1 MGEEIRTFKKEAKKR
16 WVNKMPKFFRLIM
29 YACAF
34 VAGLA
39 LSVNTAITL
48 GGGVPHEWWNDIYP
62 YLLGI
67 PAGAAFCAKFTV
79 DGGFRDKSM
88 DKLNKN
94 TILDHDNV

>member
-1 MGEEIRTFKKEAKKR
+1 MGEAIKNTGNEAMKR
-16 WVNKMPKFFRLIM
+16 WQKKMPKFFRFMM

-48 GGGVPHEWWNDIYP
+48 GGGATHEWWNDLYP
-62 YLLGI
+62 YLLGV
-67 PAGAAFCAKFTV
+67 PAGMAFCAKFTV
-79 DGGFRDKSM
+79 DGGMREKSM

-94 TILDHDNV
+94 TILDHDNF

>member
-1 MGEEIRTFKKEAKKR
+1 MGEVIKKTGNEVVGR
-16 WVNKMPKFFRLIM
+16 WQKKMPKFFRWMM
-29 YACAF
+29 YICAF

-48 GGGVPHEWWNDIYP
+48 GGGTTHEWWNDLYP
-62 YLLGI
+62 YLLGV
-67 PAGAAFCAKFTV
+67 PAGAAFCAKFTC

-94 TILDHDNV
+94 TILDHDNF